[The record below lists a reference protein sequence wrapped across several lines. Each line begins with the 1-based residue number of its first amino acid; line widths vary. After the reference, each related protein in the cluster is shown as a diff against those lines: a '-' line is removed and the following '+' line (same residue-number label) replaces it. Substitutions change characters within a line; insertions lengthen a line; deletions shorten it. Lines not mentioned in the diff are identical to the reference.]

1 MESKPRPAQE
11 LWRRTLA
18 NIPSI
23 YARLAFLASLR
34 DVNTGRYEHHGL
46 AMIFGPEEAAET
58 IRRSH
63 EDTFLEWLAL
73 RLEQQKADLELYF
86 STLPAG
92 RQTLVENWL
101 RLAPYR
107 SVIPAWASPAQR
119 ELYEA
124 NFAVLL
130 EMLRGE
136 PGSSPEL

>member
-1 MESKPRPAQE
+1 MESRPQPAQE

-18 NIPSI
+18 GIPSI

-34 DVNTGRYEHHGL
+34 DMNTGRYEHHGL
-46 AMIFGPEEAAET
+46 AMIFGPEEAGEA
-58 IRRSH
+58 IRKSH
-63 EDTFLEWLAL
+63 EDTFLAWLAL
-73 RLEQQKADLELYF
+73 RLEQQKADLDLYF
-86 STLPAG
+86 STLPAD
-92 RQTLVENWL
+92 RRTLVENWL

-130 EMLRGE
+130 ETLRIE
-136 PGSSPEL
+136 LSVSPGP

>member
-1 MESKPRPAQE
+1 MEPRPQPAQE

-18 NIPSI
+18 AIPSI
-23 YARLAFLASLR
+23 YARLVFLASLR
-34 DVNTGRYEHHGL
+34 DVNTGRYEHYGL
-46 AMIFGPEEAAET
+46 AMIFGPEVAAEA

-63 EDTFLEWLAL
+63 EETFLEWLAL

-86 STLPAG
+86 STLPAS
-92 RQTLVENWL
+92 RRTLVENWL

-107 SVIPAWASPAQR
+107 SIIPASASPAQR

-130 EMLRGE
+130 ETLRIE
-136 PGSSPEL
+136 LSISPGP

>member
-1 MESKPRPAQE
+1 MQSGSQPAQD

-18 NIPSI
+18 AIPSI
-23 YARLAFLASLR
+23 YGRLAFLASLR

-46 AMIFGPEEAAET
+46 AMIFGREEADRA
-58 IRRSH
+58 IRDSH
-63 EDTFLEWLAL
+63 EETFLQWLTL
-73 RLEQQKADLELYF
+73 RLEQQQADLQLYF
-86 STLPAG
+86 ATLPAE
-92 RQTLVENWL
+92 RRTLVENWL

-130 EMLRGE
+130 EMLR
-136 PGSSPEL
+136 SAI